1 MKSLFS
7 FIAAVAVIAFTA
19 SRFRPGAWYAALAR
33 PRWTPPNWLFAPVW
47 TALYLAIAVAGWL
60 VWRALPGS
68 RVHVAL
74 VPWVAQ
80 LILNAAWSWLFF
92 GLHQPGY
99 ALLDILLLLAAIV
112 WFVVAA
118 GPVSALAAWLFIPN
132 LLWVGFA
139 AALNTAIWH
148 LNRATT

>member
-7 FIAAVAVIAFTA
+7 FIAAVTVVAFTA
-19 SRFRPGAWYAALAR
+19 SRFRPGAWYEALAR
-33 PRWTPPNWLFAPVW
+33 PRWTLPNWLFAPVW
-47 TALYLAIAVAGWL
+47 IVLYVAIAVAGWL
-60 VWRALPGS
+60 VWRAAPSS

-74 VPWVAQ
+74 VAWVVQ
-80 LILNAAWSWLFF
+80 LILNASWSWLFF

-99 ALLDILLLLAAIV
+99 ALLDILLLVAAIV
-112 WFVVAA
+112 LFVVAA
-118 GPVSALAAWLFIPN
+118 GPVSALAAWLFIPY

-139 AALNTAIWH
+139 TALNTAIWH